1 MPPAPPRLSVHSA
14 SWPLGLATGT
24 FLSIVHKNESS
35 YDIGLELNLRL
46 YDSKG
51 LRPSF
56 SQKIF
61 LQGKKKTKCPNLK
74 HFLVSIIP
82 RLSVPLETQFSI
94 VNGAEV

>member
-1 MPPAPPRLSVHSA
+1 M
-14 SWPLGLATGT
+14 
-24 FLSIVHKNESS
+24 
-35 YDIGLELNLRL
+35 GLELNLKL

-74 HFLVSIIP
+74 HFSVSIIP